1 MNSLTLSKAVERA
14 LVERNPRNMAL
25 VQAVLRPGYC
35 QRAATFLRGIT
46 GTVIIGTGFPVKNTF
61 ETDGPAG
68 AMTLYTALKSL
79 GAKPVIACSAPL
91 SDVLGED
98 YDVLELTV
106 GNAASARATAAA
118 SLHSLQ
124 PEALVAIECP
134 GAAAD
139 GRYYNMYGQDITAR
153 CAHFDPFIAQAA
165 CPTIA
170 IGDGGNEIG
179 MGNVGPVLEQLDI
192 HGSVTPCTEL
202 VVADVS
208 NWGAYALVALL
219 GHWAERDLLGCAD
232 TGSLLRFLCRHG
244 GADGITGENTPTED
258 GLDSSEGQ
266 RLVDRLQALL
276 NV

>member
-1 MNSLTLSKAVERA
+1 LNSLTLSKAVERA

>member
-25 VQAVLRPGYC
+25 VQAALRPGYC

>member
-1 MNSLTLSKAVERA
+1 MNSLTLSKAVEHA
-14 LVERNPRNMAL
+14 LVERNVRNMAL
-25 VQAVLRPGYC
+25 VHTALKPGYC
-35 QRAATFLRGIT
+35 QRAAAFLRGIT
-46 GTVIIGTGFPVKNTF
+46 GTVIIGTGFPIKSTF

-68 AMTLYTALKSL
+68 AMTLYTALEKL

-91 SDVLGED
+91 SNVLGED

-106 GNAASARATAAA
+106 GRAASAEAVKN
-118 SLHSLQ
+118 LNSLQ

-139 GRYYNMYGQDITAR
+139 GHYYNMYGQDITAR

-192 HGSVTPCTEL
+192 RRSVTPCTEL

-219 GHWAERDLLGCAD
+219 GHWAERDLLSSAD
-232 TGSLLRFLCRHG
+232 TGSLLHFLCRHG
-244 GADGITGENTPTED
+244 GADGITGKNTATED
-258 GLDSSEGQ
+258 GLDACEGQ
-266 RLVDRLQALL
+266 RLVDQLRALT